1 MKKFEAIEVYK
12 QKSAEIGQRR
22 SELQARLRAAQ
33 EGVQSLKAAYAE
45 AVRKS
50 VVEGADNAT
59 EIEEID
65 KKIEQAERTL
75 RRVDAEVNA
84 GLAVSVGVGG
94 KDEIAAAWNT
104 DYYPNV
110 VMRQTL
116 EPALERLNAAACAY
130 ADEFERVL
138 SIIDEV
144 DAIYYD
150 AKTTLGHG
158 YEYKL
163 RNLKNELRHVS
174 NPLTKAALTPDDL
187 SQLASGI
194 RPAKLPKTGTRGEK

>member
-1 MKKFEAIEVYK
+1 MKKFEALETYK

-33 EGVQSLKAAYAE
+33 EEVQSLKAAYAE

-50 VVEGADNAT
+50 VVEGADNAA

-75 RRVDAEVNA
+75 RRVEAETDV
-84 GLAVSVGVGG
+84 GLTAFVGVGG
-94 KDEIAAAWNT
+94 KDDIVTAWNT
-104 DYYPNV
+104 EYYPNT
-110 VMRQTL
+110 VMRETL

-130 ADEFERVL
+130 ADEYQNVL
-138 SIIDEV
+138 SIVDEV

-163 RNLKNELRHVS
+163 RNLKQELQHVD
-174 NPLTKAALTPDDL
+174 NPVAKAGLTPSDL

-194 RPAKLPKTGTRGEK
+194 RPAKLPKTGGKK